1 LEKISMKKITM
12 TDLNSLEETHNEAIE
27 ATKSHVESVK
37 AEPVASARRVFHSFS
52 GRCQCPDGTYKK
64 NCC

>member
-1 LEKISMKKITM
+1 MKKITM

-27 ATKSHVESVK
+27 ATKSHIESDK
-37 AEPVASARRVFHSFS
+37 AELVASARRIFQRFR
-52 GRCQCPDGTYKK
+52 GCECPDGTYNK

>member
-1 LEKISMKKITM
+1 MKKITL

-27 ATKSHVESVK
+27 ATKSHIESDKVEL
-37 AEPVASARRVFHSFS
+37 VASAHR
-52 GRCQCPDGTYKK
+52 GCECPDGTYNK